1 MKNFDKF
8 GGFTNNQIKT
18 IIFMLLTVT
27 EDLHYALE
35 VLLPEFIF
43 FIIKDLF
50 GISSKQNKQYLL
62 DGGIAYDRRT
72 LTTFRGE
79 GW

>member
-1 MKNFDKF
+1 MTNFDKF

-18 IIFMLLTVT
+18 ITFMLHTVT
-27 EDLHYALE
+27 EYLDYALE
-35 VLLPEFIF
+35 VLLPKVIF

-50 GISSKQNKQYLL
+50 GISFEEIKQYML
-62 DGGIAYDRRT
+62 DGSIGYDRRT
-72 LTTFRGE
+72 VSIFRGE